1 MAARAGDL
9 RGDGMTTVTFG
20 LNVGAELESTADP
33 ARAAREAED
42 LGFDFVS
49 VNDHPGNTDPVY
61 ETWTMLA
68 WMAAATSRLTIAPRV
83 LGVPFRSPPLVAK
96 MAETLQRLSGGR
108 LILGLGGGS
117 GDGEFRAFGLG
128 VPSTREKVDGLEDAI
143 RITKG
148 LWSERDFTYEG
159 RRYRTERANLEPK
172 PERPIPIWTGTLGP
186 RGLAITGRL
195 ADGWIPSLELAPPE
209 RAREMRDRILAAAEE
224 AGRDPEAIT
233 CCYNLDVR
241 IHADADEPEHIVAG
255 PGEQVVERLASFIEM
270 GFTSFNVFPVGPGR
284 EEQIQRLAR
293 EVMPA
298 VRSGI

>member
-1 MAARAGDL
+1 
-9 RGDGMTTVTFG
+9 MTTVTFG
-20 LNVGAELESTADP
+20 LNVGAELEATADP

-68 WMAAATSRLTIAPRV
+68 WMAAATSRVKVAPRV

-117 GDGEFRAFGLG
+117 GDGEFRGFGLG
-128 VPSTREKVDGLEDAI
+128 VPSAREKVDGLEDAM
-143 RITKG
+143 RIMRG
-148 LWSERDFTYEG
+148 LWSEEVFTYEG
-159 RRYRTERANLEPK
+159 RRYRTQGANLEPK
-172 PERPIPIWTGTLGP
+172 PEHPIPIWTGTLGP

-195 ADGWIPSLELAPPE
+195 ANGWIPSLELAPPE
-209 RAREMRDRILAAAEE
+209 RVHEMRDRILEAAEE
-224 AGRDPEAIT
+224 AGRDAEAIT

-241 IHADADEPEHIVAG
+241 IDEEANEPEHVVAG
-255 PGEQVVERLASFIEM
+255 SVEQVVERLAGFVAM
-270 GFTSFNVFPVGPGR
+270 GFTAFNLLPVGPGR
-284 EEQIQRLAR
+284 DEQLELLTKR
-293 EVMPA
+293 VVPA
-298 VRSGI
+298 LRSAV